1 MLEFEL
7 KIKELELKYGSKIDE
22 ANLKRRS
29 MLEQTDLNKA
39 GDLMKEMIK
48 GQKNSSLIQ
57 MDKETQIRQGKR
69 AEQLL
74 NDPLLK
80 TAFEDLLEIYKQEI
94 FNTKFTE
101 DDKRT
106 YLWVAYNLVDKIRG
120 HLQSIMTSGKLSQD
134 EIDQLNK
141 RS

>member
-1 MLEFEL
+1 
-7 KIKELELKYGSKIDE
+7 
-22 ANLKRRS
+22 
-29 MLEQTDLNKA
+29 
-39 GDLMKEMIK
+39 
-48 GQKNSSLIQ
+48 
-57 MDKETQIRQGKR
+57 MDKETQIRQGKS
-69 AEQLL
+69 AAQLL

-101 DDKRT
+101 SDKRT

>member
-1 MLEFEL
+1 M
-7 KIKELELKYGSKIDE
+7 
-22 ANLKRRS
+22 
-29 MLEQTDLNKA
+29 
-39 GDLMKEMIK
+39 
-48 GQKNSSLIQ
+48 
-57 MDKETQIRQGKR
+57 
-69 AEQLL
+69 LL

-120 HLQSIMTSGKLSQD
+120 HLQSIMESGKLTQQ
-134 EIDQLNK
+134 ELDQLNK

>member
-1 MLEFEL
+1 
-7 KIKELELKYGSKIDE
+7 
-22 ANLKRRS
+22 
-29 MLEQTDLNKA
+29 
-39 GDLMKEMIK
+39 
-48 GQKNSSLIQ
+48 

-80 TAFEDLLEIYKQEI
+80 QAFEDLLEIYKQEI

-101 DDKRT
+101 NEQRT

-120 HLQSIMTSGKLSQD
+120 HLQSVMASGKLTQQ
-134 EIDQLNK
+134 ELDQLNK

>member
-1 MLEFEL
+1 
-7 KIKELELKYGSKIDE
+7 
-22 ANLKRRS
+22 
-29 MLEQTDLNKA
+29 
-39 GDLMKEMIK
+39 
-48 GQKNSSLIQ
+48 

-69 AEQLL
+69 AEVLL

-134 EIDQLNK
+134 EIDNLNK

>member
-1 MLEFEL
+1 ME
-7 KIKELELKYGSKIDE
+7 K
-22 ANLKRRS
+22 
-29 MLEQTDLNKA
+29 
-39 GDLMKEMIK
+39 
-48 GQKNSSLIQ
+48 
-57 MDKETQIRQGKR
+57 DKQIRQGKR
-69 AEQLL
+69 AEVLL

-101 DDKRT
+101 SEQRT

-120 HLQSIMTSGKLSQD
+120 HLQSVMASGKLTQKELD
-134 EIDQLNK
+134 DLNK

>member
-1 MLEFEL
+1 
-7 KIKELELKYGSKIDE
+7 
-22 ANLKRRS
+22 
-29 MLEQTDLNKA
+29 
-39 GDLMKEMIK
+39 
-48 GQKNSSLIQ
+48 

-101 DDKRT
+101 SEQRT

-120 HLQSIMTSGKLSQD
+120 HLHSIMASGKLSQE